1 MITVTQLS
9 NGLKSYLLQQIDSIA
24 LDTPIIGFI
33 KPLLLRVINK
43 NFNKIQDYA
52 KLISDENGNIDIEN
66 ILPEMIQSVS
76 NSNPFTFNVPMLG
89 DIEIGGGFIKLNIP
103 FTPKQLVFNTQD
115 LQNLK
120 DTLISNNY

>member
-76 NSNPFTFNVPMLG
+76 NSNPFTFNIPILG

>member
-66 ILPEMIQSVS
+66 ILPEMIQSVTS
-76 NSNPFTFNVPMLG
+76 SNPFTFKVPIIG
-89 DIEIGGGFIKLNIP
+89 DIKIGGGFIKFNIP
-103 FTPKQLVFNTQD
+103 FTSKELILNNQD

-120 DTLISNNY
+120 ELLISNNC

>member
-89 DIEIGGGFIKLNIP
+89 DIEIGGGFIKFNIP

-120 DTLISNNY
+120 DILISNNY

>member
-1 MITVTQLS
+1 MITVNQLS
-9 NGLKSYLLQQIDSIA
+9 EGLKKYIFQQIDSVA
-24 LDTPIIGFI
+24 SDTPIIGFI
-33 KPLLLRVINK
+33 KPLLTRVINK
-43 NFNKIQDYA
+43 NFNKIQDIA

-103 FTPKQLVFNTQD
+103 FTSKELVLNSQD

-120 DTLISNNY
+120 ELLISNNY

>member
-103 FTPKQLVFNTQD
+103 FTPKQLIFNTQD

-120 DTLISNNY
+120 DILISNNY

>member
-120 DTLISNNY
+120 DILISNNY